1 MALGKGEKK
10 RPDKQDASMKED
22 KSGVDAV
29 LTDSSLNG
37 DAWEKEKTALKTDL
51 LGARK
56 AHDELHMTLTEKLG
70 ELQKLRETHL
80 SVSEERDALNRELA
94 TLRGS
99 FEQMRLGK
107 MPEVESLRSKHE
119 EALQKSREQ
128 FQTSLEAVHKV
139 FGEKEATFQTQL
151 SELRAVV
158 DEVDT
163 LRAQNAELTRMYD
176 EATGQLSSVGAR
188 LQTFETDKMN
198 ALQALGAAHQQEKAE
213 LNDRMH
219 LALKSVQ
226 EKFCAENKALVDA
239 HEKHAQTL
247 AGQLDAHRETLG
259 TMETE
264 LDALKQHRSVLQEE
278 LTSHKSA
285 IVGYKNKLQSAKQAT
300 AEIEQLGE
308 RAQMAFERVSTLE
321 AETAKLQEALTQ
333 QAEAHQQERSRLEV
347 KLLGENNARMQLQD
361 RLQYEQQ
368 TAVRLGAKV
377 DEVSLQMRRIQE
389 DLAAKPKVVEV
400 TEPAVPAAKSQSSL
414 ACWNGD

>member
-1 MALGKGEKK
+1 
-10 RPDKQDASMKED
+10 MKEE
-22 KSGVDAV
+22 KAGEDAV
-29 LTDSSLNG
+29 VSSGSSLNEES
-37 DAWEKEKTALKTDL
+37 WEKEKTTLKADL
-51 LGARK
+51 FGARK

-99 FEQMRLGK
+99 VEQMRLGK
-107 MPEVESLRSKHE
+107 MPEIESLRSKHE
-119 EALQKSREQ
+119 EALQKAREQ

-151 SELRAVV
+151 SELRAVAE
-158 DEVDT
+158 EVQI
-163 LRAQNAELTRMYD
+163 LGAQNAELTRKYQ
-176 EATGQLSSVGAR
+176 EATNELSAVGAR
-188 LQTFETDKMN
+188 LQTFEADKAS
-198 ALQALGAAHQQEKAE
+198 ALQALSAAHQQEKAE

-219 LALKSVQ
+219 LALSSVQ
-226 EKFCAENKALVDA
+226 EKFSAENKAIVDA

-247 AGQLDAHRETLG
+247 AEQLDKHKDTLG
-259 TMETE
+259 TMESE
-264 LDALKQHRSVLQEE
+264 LDGLKKHRSVLQEE
-278 LTSHKSA
+278 LSSHKSA

-321 AETAKLQEALTQ
+321 AETAKLQDALSQ
-333 QAEAHQQERSRLEV
+333 QAETHKQELSRLELELV
-347 KLLGENNARMQLQD
+347 GERKAKMELQD

-377 DEVSLQMRRIQE
+377 DEVSLHMRRIQE
-389 DLAAKPKVVEV
+389 DLAVKPKLVEV
-400 TEPAVPAAKSQSSL
+400 TEPAVPAVKPQSSF
-414 ACWNGD
+414 ACWNVD